1 MYYIKPPDNKRK
13 VRAFFASISYIR
25 YHIPHFHDIIKPLV
39 ELSIND
45 PFHWTHH
52 HQRLFNYLN
61 TFLYCRHNNFLI
73 HPRSHG

>member
-1 MYYIKPPDNKRK
+1 MDYIKPPDNKRK
-13 VRAFFASISYIR
+13 VRTFLASISYIR

-45 PFHWTHH
+45 SFHWTHH

-61 TFLYCRHNNFLI
+61 KFFFDFAKIPTVPSLRA
-73 HPRSHG
+73 S